1 MDPINFDST
10 PSLTTKAI
18 HPMSTL
24 GSSSSTV
31 SQVIDNNNETLHS
44 TIYKNFDAANDQV
57 FTNS

>member
-18 HPMSTL
+18 HPMSAL

-31 SQVIDNNNETLHS
+31 SQVIDNNNETVYS
-44 TIYKNFDAANDQV
+44 TN
-57 FTNS
+57 

>member
-10 PSLTTKAI
+10 PFFTTEAI
-18 HPMSTL
+18 HPMSAL

-31 SQVIDNNNETLHS
+31 SQVIDNNIETLHS
-44 TIYKNFDAANDQV
+44 TIYKTFDAANDQV